1 MKKIYTDD
9 PRVKYVSTSIA
20 PERTREEISEKLR
33 AYDTYDI
40 YWHWRPEQ
48 SDVYVQFIIEE
59 VIDGVPVKVGAK
71 VVMPI
76 IWDKSISRSPN
87 PKRRIEQVNLAVS
100 MRAMFWYI
108 KANLENAYAMQSSRV
123 AAFLPDTVQPNG
135 KRMFDN
141 LKLRLDQFAA
151 LPEAPREKPLDVE
164 VIVPKRSA
172 EKRERIIVTN
182 EYREEN
188 QDVVREAS

>member
-1 MKKIYTDD
+1 LSKKIFTDD
-9 PRVKYVSTSIA
+9 PRVKYVTTSIA

-48 SDVYVQFIIEE
+48 NDVYVQFIIEE
-59 VIDGVPVKVGAK
+59 VIDGVPAKVGAK

-76 IWDKSISRSPN
+76 IWDKAVLRSPD
-87 PKRRIEQVNLAVS
+87 PKRRVEQVNLKVS

-108 KANLENAYAMQSSRV
+108 KANMENAYVMQSSRIS
-123 AAFLPDTVQPNG
+123 AFLSDTIQPNG

-141 LKLRLDQFAA
+141 LKTRLDQFQA
-151 LPEAPREKPLDVE
+151 LPEPAREQPIDVE
-164 VIVPKRSA
+164 IIVPTISQK
-172 EKRERIIVTN
+172 KPTRINVTN
-182 EYREEN
+182 QLHE
-188 QDVVREAS
+188 EAS